1 MTNELTNEWAAE
13 EDEQLVND
21 RLDVVRKV
29 QEDMDDLGEDVDE
42 LVELDVAEDSL
53 SSIDDLRQ
61 EELNVDFHLGI
72 KSVQSLDDSD
82 VGRWSWQVEE
92 ILFGQWQDGG
102 DQVVDGVEGRLDQA
116 WEELLEEWDQQLGE
130 VKTSF
135 TEETQDG
142 SSDQVDGV
150 VNDSLDE
157 WVDDVVDDETPGI
170 SLTEETQD
178 GTSNQIDG
186 VIDDGLNKWIDDVID
201 DESPSVSFTEKT
213 QNSTSDQVNSVVND
227 GLDEW
232 VNDVVN
238 NETPGVFLWGQLDSV
253 DGDNADKGDQ

>member
-1 MTNELTNEWAAE
+1 MYVILIYLKLKLKLKLYKWIENRERENLSQNLTNELTNEWAAE
-13 EDEQLVND
+13 EDEQLVDD
-21 RLDVVRKV
+21 RLDVLGKV

-53 SSIDDLRQ
+53 SGIDDLRQ

-135 TEETQDG
+135 AEETQDG
-142 SSDQVDGV
+142 SGDQVDGV
-150 VNDSLDE
+150 
-157 WVDDVVDDETPGI
+157 
-170 SLTEETQD
+170 
-178 GTSNQIDG
+178 
-186 VIDDGLNKWIDDVID
+186 IDDSLNKWIDDVID
-201 DESPSVSFTEKT
+201 EESPGISFTEKT
-213 QNSTSDQVNSVVND
+213 QDSSSDQVNSVVNYGGD
-227 GLDEW
+227 KW

-238 NETPGVFLWGQLDSV
+238 NESPSIFLSV
-253 DGDNADKGDQ
+253 